1 MEEDDLIGNK
11 FKSVFSDF
19 EKEPPARV
27 WENLS
32 RDLHPEPKT
41 ESFWSRLAAFSV
53 LPYRQPGFYFA
64 LGGMAVIL
72 FLAVVYLASDDHHMV
87 KGHAYAGEIRLCRGT
102 AVLFKVSDK
111 SMPWD
116 SATQYRSA
124 AIDEKGHYQFPKVEQ
139 GNYLLCITPD
149 ANSEA
154 SKKFLPSWFDQ
165 HANSDSCH
173 LIMIEDTDVDA
184 DVHLMEKGDQPR

>member
-1 MEEDDLIGNK
+1 MEEHDLIGDK
-11 FKSVFSDF
+11 FKSAFSDF

-32 RDLHPEPKT
+32 RELHPEPKT
-41 ESFWSRLAAFSV
+41 ESFRSRLAAFSFF
-53 LPYRQPGFYFA
+53 PSRQPGFYFA

-72 FLAVVYLASDDHHMV
+72 FLAVVYLASDDHHAV
-87 KGHAYAGEIRLCRGT
+87 KGHAYAGDVRLCRGT
-102 AVLFKVSDK
+102 AVLFKVADK

-124 AIDEKGHYQFPKVEQ
+124 AIDDKGHYQFPEVEH
-139 GNYLLCITPD
+139 GKYLLCITPVG
-149 ANSEA
+149 NSEA

-173 LIMIEDTDVDA
+173 LIVIDDADVDA
-184 DVHLMEKGDQPR
+184 DVHLMEKGNSQR